1 MNNIATY
8 EAIAEVF
15 LKNKHR
21 LYYIAYSYVSSAYI
35 VEEIV
40 ADTLLAVLEKAPIF
54 TSEKQCLCYIK
65 QAVRNRAISYLR
77 KKYVGEPNE
86 EQDIERVIIEQNNS
100 NLSFNEVDVQLLLN
114 DILKEYPEE
123 IRNAFIAHVIDQ
135 ETIPNLAA
143 CYGINP
149 STLRKQIKR
158 MKDRIAEKI
167 PEKNMKEF
175 LFMLML
181 FSW

>member
-15 LKNKHR
+15 FKNKHR
-21 LYYIAYSYVSSAYI
+21 MYYIAYSYVSSAYI

-77 KKYVGEPNE
+77 KKYVEEPMKN
-86 EQDIERVIIEQNNS
+86 RT
-100 NLSFNEVDVQLLLN
+100 
-114 DILKEYPEE
+114 LKE
-123 IRNAFIAHVIDQ
+123 
-135 ETIPNLAA
+135 L
-143 CYGINP
+143 
-149 STLRKQIKR
+149 
-158 MKDRIAEKI
+158 
-167 PEKNMKEF
+167 
-175 LFMLML
+175 
-181 FSW
+181 

>member
-15 LKNKHR
+15 FKNKHR
-21 LYYIAYSYVSSAYI
+21 LYYI

-77 KKYVGEPNE
+77 KKYVEEPMKN
-86 EQDIERVIIEQNNS
+86 RT
-100 NLSFNEVDVQLLLN
+100 
-114 DILKEYPEE
+114 LKE
-123 IRNAFIAHVIDQ
+123 
-135 ETIPNLAA
+135 L
-143 CYGINP
+143 
-149 STLRKQIKR
+149 
-158 MKDRIAEKI
+158 
-167 PEKNMKEF
+167 
-175 LFMLML
+175 
-181 FSW
+181 